1 MVKQVLQDI
10 IFVLALYDIWRIEI
24 DNHRQEENFKVL
36 SPGAKTTIGEP
47 WLYAEN
53 TDYFIELSC
62 PIYDDNKLYAV
73 RTVNDGWF
81 TLDIQSS
88 WQGGTLDVDGSIYN
102 SIIELIR
109 IVNIQINIQNLIK
122 YIQLKN

>member
-102 SIIELIR
+102 SIIEDCKDHGYD
-109 IVNIQINIQNLIK
+109 IK
-122 YIQLKN
+122 SYTKAVY